1 MSHAIDTRRGIVP
14 GSIADVAQRN
24 GQSLAQSFVNAECVV
39 LVDTSGSMG
48 SADSRG
54 GRTRY
59 DVACEELAALQG
71 AMQGKIAVLSFANET
86 MFCPDGKPYNQG
98 GRTDLA
104 GALQFAKVAD
114 VPGIRFIVIS
124 DGEPNDKQAALREA
138 KKYTNRIDVIYV
150 GPEHSPAGRD
160 FLAKLAQ
167 VSGGQAVT
175 ADRAAGMALEAKRLL
190 AVNA

>member
-71 AMQGKIAVLSFANET
+71 SLQGKIAVLSFSNTT
-86 MFCPDGKPYNQG
+86 MFCPDGVPFNQAG
-98 GRTDLA
+98 YTDLA
-104 GALQFAKVAD
+104 GALQFARVAD
-114 VPGIRFIVIS
+114 VAGIRFIVIS
-124 DGEPNDKQAALREA
+124 DGEPESADRALAEARKYQA
-138 KKYTNRIDVIYV
+138 RIDVIYV
-150 GPEHSPAGRD
+150 GPESLPAGRD
-160 FLAKLAQ
+160 FLTKLAQ
-167 VSGGQAVT
+167 ASGGQVVT
-175 ADRAAGMALEAKRLL
+175 ADKAAGLALEAKRLL
-190 AVNA
+190 AVS